1 MYRIHKVNQEEYAFY
16 QSIEQKELERERE
29 IKAKEQEG
37 IKLFQ
42 MHQQQQRS
50 QQHLASLEVAGPST
64 STTST
69 KVPEVLVKKKDI
81 QKEALGK
88 GVVLRKRAAAED
100 KVLEASHKT
109 DSTQKEQ
116 KKQKTIESNNKKP
129 ALVADYG
136 SSDSD

>member
-1 MYRIHKVNQEEYAFY
+1 
-16 QSIEQKELERERE
+16 
-29 IKAKEQEG
+29 
-37 IKLFQ
+37 

-64 STTST
+64 TTTSA

-81 QKEALGK
+81 QKEILGK

-100 KVLEASHKT
+100 KGLEASDKT

-116 KKQKTIESNNKKP
+116 QQQKKQKIIESNNKKP